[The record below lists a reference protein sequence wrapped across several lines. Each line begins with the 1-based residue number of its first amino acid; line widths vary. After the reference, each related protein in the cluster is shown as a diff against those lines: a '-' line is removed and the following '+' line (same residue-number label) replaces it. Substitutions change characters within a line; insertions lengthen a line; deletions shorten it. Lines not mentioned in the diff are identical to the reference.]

1 MTKKRNDQ
9 PGVRQLDN
17 AIVLL
22 LLLIL
27 FFFIVAA
34 LAQFWQKHV
43 DETRPFFDL
52 SQWGPTMDGNVLG
65 YFLWIPIIGGI
76 IWYFLARAKKK
87 EEFEKSPE
95 HPFKVKV
102 AVEPIKDNAVI
113 SVLRG
118 RKITHQLEMDIKISP
133 KDWKRIDEAGLMDA
147 PLFKHPNENDT

>member
-1 MTKKRNDQ
+1 MGKKDDQ

-22 LLLIL
+22 LLFIL

-34 LAQFWQKHV
+34 LAQFWRQHV
-43 DETRPFFDL
+43 DETRPFFDI
-52 SQWGPTMDGNVLG
+52 SQWGLKMDGNVLG

-95 HPFKVKV
+95 HPFKVNV
-102 AVEPIKDNAVI
+102 AVVPIKDNAVI
-113 SVLRG
+113 GYMRG
-118 RKITHQLEMDIKISP
+118 RNLTHALE
-133 KDWKRIDEAGLMDA
+133 
-147 PLFKHPNENDT
+147 